1 MFGNK
6 SLPEL
11 DYFLFGS
18 SLALAFLGVL
28 GIYSAAAPGSSG
40 IFVRQFFWIILGVG
54 VCLIV
59 ASVDYHL
66 LVDHGLQFYLCSLGL
81 LGGLLLFGT
90 EINGSK
96 SWIVLGDMQFQPS
109 EIVKL
114 AVILALA
121 QYLGQ
126 VSENRLTRQHYTR
139 LSAMILSPIVLIVL
153 QGDLGTALMYLPILA
168 GMTLLITGLKK
179 KLLLAMLAF
188 SLVVTPLTWLALK
201 DYQKQRILVTLD
213 PDLDPQGIG
222 YQTRQS
228 QIAIGSGGLLG
239 KGIGQGLQSKLG
251 FVPEVHTDF
260 IFALLAEE
268 VGFVGASII
277 LMLYLLVLMRLIH
290 IAETARD
297 RVGILIVTGVAS
309 LIFFHVVVNVGM
321 TLGVLPAIGIPL
333 PLLSYGGSSTLTTF
347 AALGLALSV
356 FQRRFVY

>member
-1 MFGNK
+1 MFEKK
-6 SLPEL
+6 SLPTL

-28 GIYSAAAPGSSG
+28 GIYSAAPLASSG

-66 LVDHGLQFYLCSLGL
+66 LVDHALQFYLCSLGL

-96 SWIVLGDMQFQPS
+96 SWIVLGDVQFQPS

-126 VSENRLTRQHYTR
+126 VSRKRLTKQHYAT
-139 LSAMILSPIVLIVL
+139 LSAMILAPVVLIIL

-168 GMTLLITGLKK
+168 GMALLVTGLSK
-179 KLLLAMLAF
+179 KLLLGVLAF
-188 SLVVTPLTWLALK
+188 SLVVAPLTWWALK
-201 DYQKQRILVTLD
+201 DYQKQRILVTFS
-213 PDLDPQGIG
+213 PDLDPQGVG

-228 QIAIGSGGLLG
+228 RIAIGSGGLLG

-268 VGFVGASII
+268 TGFVGSSII

-309 LIFFHVVVNVGM
+309 LMFFHVVVNVGM
-321 TLGVLPAIGIPL
+321 TLGILPAIGIPL

-347 AALGLALSV
+347 ASVGLALSV
-356 FQRRFVY
+356 FKRRFVY

>member
-6 SLPEL
+6 SLPKL
-11 DYFLFGS
+11 DYLLFGA
-18 SLALAFLGVL
+18 SLGLAFFGVL
-28 GIYSAAAPGSSG
+28 GIYSAASSGSPG

-96 SWIVLGDMQFQPS
+96 SWIVLGDVQFQPS

-126 VSENRLTRQHYTR
+126 ISRNRLTWQHYTG
-139 LSAMILSPIVLIVL
+139 LSAMILAPVVLIVL
-153 QGDLGTALMYLPILA
+153 QGDLGTALTYLPILA
-168 GMTLLITGLKK
+168 GMTLLVTGLRK
-179 KLLLAMLAF
+179 KLLLGMLVF

-228 QIAIGSGGLLG
+228 RIAIGSGGLLG
-239 KGIGQGLQSKLG
+239 KGVGQGLQSKLG

-268 VGFVGASII
+268 IGFVGASII

-309 LIFFHVVVNVGM
+309 LMFFHVVVNVGM
-321 TLGVLPAIGIPL
+321 TLGILPAIGIPL
-333 PLLSYGGSSTLTTF
+333 PLLSYGGSSIVTTF